1 MDSTTAPGKPMSETQ
16 PREKPKRRGYPIII
30 AGMVCFGAIL
40 VVTSSFS
47 SGTYS
52 LEIKAVAANPDRYVG
67 HDVKIVGVVK
77 VGSIDTR
84 TTANR
89 VETHFVIHDGQGNEV
104 AVNYPHNP
112 PDPFKEEREVIVE
125 GEFLRADQGAGGV
138 VLCHK
143 LTVKCP
149 SKYQD
154 EGGIGGDGRSE
165 DYYRQKYGSEGASQ
179 AAPAAP

>member
-1 MDSTTAPGKPMSETQ
+1 MGEETQ
-16 PREKPKRRGYPIII
+16 PRTRKRAGYPVII
-30 AGMVCFGAIL
+30 GTMVCFGALLI
-40 VVTSSFS
+40 VTSSFS

-52 LEIKAVAANPDRYVG
+52 LEIEAFQENPDLYID
-67 HDVKIVGVVK
+67 HDVKVVGTIK

-84 TTANR
+84 TSHER
-89 VETHFVIHDGQGNEV
+89 IETHFVIHDGKGNEV

-112 PDPFKEEREVIVE
+112 PDPFKEDREVIVE
-125 GEFLRADQGAGGV
+125 GEFLRAAKGAGGY

-154 EGGIGGDGRSE
+154 EGGVESDGRSE
-165 DYYRQKYGSEGASQ
+165 EYYKNKYGQGLAVPGSQGA
-179 AAPAAP
+179 P